1 MHQNKHLSTNPQS
14 TRKSGK
20 NTSAFPGIW
29 REMKICHLF
38 TGYDILLE
46 RDLLLTHIQP
56 LTVQQSASSS
66 ITAPQKAYPVVICA
80 TFDSNAFSALLEKR
94 PGHLT
99 RLSDILKERVYGR
112 DILFP

>member
-1 MHQNKHLSTNPQS
+1 
-14 TRKSGK
+14 
-20 NTSAFPGIW
+20 
-29 REMKICHLF
+29 MKICHLF
-38 TGYDILLE
+38 TGYDILVE

-66 ITAPQKAYPVVICA
+66 ITAPQKIYPVICA
-80 TFDSNAFSALLEKR
+80 MFDSNAFATLLEKR